1 MRIDQL
7 VKSLWKLLGC
17 CAKDLLV
24 SAQRNDRVG
33 ASELGAL
40 ALGESRNWA
49 LASFPGC
56 RLSAAAAEFQVTE
69 EQT

>member
-40 ALGESRNWA
+40 ALGESRDWG
-49 LASFPGC
+49 LG
-56 RLSAAAAEFQVTE
+56 
-69 EQT
+69 